1 MQIPLLVGRS
11 SPSVLTVSHIRLS
24 KTFASIQVP
33 SFAANLYQKQKEATF
48 SWERENLHKAN

>member
-48 SWERENLHKAN
+48 S